1 MSRLTF
7 DITGMH
13 CAGCAA
19 AVERAVGKLA
29 GAADVYVNFATNKLT
44 LTADDQILSPPE
56 ITDAVKS
63 CGFQA
68 ILASRTGTR
77 SQPVDASAL
86 PTTEELP
93 NDSEP
98 GLASDEHLARR
109 RHLVPAL
116 AAAAILAYAAMH
128 DMFAV
133 KLPFPDLGSYDALA
147 QIILLLPILLAGRD
161 IFKTGF
167 RLLARRTPNMD
178 SLIALGTGAAVLYS
192 LMLLVMP
199 PPGDGHHLYFDSAG
213 MIIALI
219 LLGRYLESRSR
230 RQASGAI
237 RELMELTPAIA
248 TLVDADNH
256 EKRIAAALIR
266 VNDRLRV
273 KPGERYP
280 VDGVVEEGHSAA
292 DEAMLSG
299 ESIPVEKGPGSTV
312 TGAAINLDGTI
323 TMRATQIGENTVL
336 ARIIRLVAEA
346 QGSRPPIARLAD
358 IISGHFVWGVLAI
371 AGLSF
376 LGWTLSGSGLD
387 TGLRYALAVLV
398 IACPC
403 ALGLAT
409 PIALIVGIGRGA
421 SLGILIKS
429 GPALEAAGKIQTV
442 IFDKTGTLTGGSPDF
457 TGLYTRPDGPFD
469 AAELFAMTA
478 AVEQQ
483 SNHPLGLA
491 VVREAERRGLE
502 LPPVQDVQAEPGHG
516 IQGRA
521 NGHALLLGSQRFLAE
536 HGVHPG
542 TWSPPACPGQ
552 SLIHVAVNGAF
563 LAVIAVADQPR
574 PDAAAAV
581 AALHRMGIKTIMLT
595 GDRHQ
600 VATEIAAQIGID
612 DIRAELLPSDK
623 ALIVQE
629 IQKAEKAIVA
639 MVGDGI
645 NDAPALSQADVGI
658 AIGTG
663 TDVAMESADIVLTG
677 KQLLDVAAAVA
688 LSRATLRVIKQNLFW
703 ALAFNSVGIPMAAGV
718 LVALFDGPALKPVF
732 AAMAM
737 ACSSLVVVG
746 NALRLRRWRPPAMA
760 PASSSRPSL
769 P

>member
-1 MSRLTF
+1 MSRLCFT
-7 DITGMH
+7 ITGMH

-19 AVERAVGKLA
+19 TVERAVSQLA
-29 GAADVYVNFATNKLT
+29 GAADVYVNIATNTLT
-44 LTADDQILSPPE
+44 LTADDQVLSPPE
-56 ITDAVKS
+56 IADTVRT

-68 ILASRTGTR
+68 VLADRAGARSRPLDTSG
-77 SQPVDASAL
+77 L

-93 NDSEP
+93 DVRGDDP
-98 GLASDEHLARR
+98 TQREHLSQRR
-109 RHLVPAL
+109 QLLHALV
-116 AAAAILAYAAMH
+116 AAAILGYAAMH
-128 DMFAV
+128 EMLR
-133 KLPFPDLGSYDALA
+133 LPFPELGPWDAFLQMA
-147 QIILLLPILLAGRD
+147 LLLPILVAGRG

-167 RLLARRTPNMD
+167 LLLARRSPNMD

-192 LMLLVMP
+192 MLLLVVP
-199 PPGDGHHLYFDSAG
+199 HAGGQQHFYFDSAG

-219 LLGRYLESRSR
+219 LLGRYLENRSR

-237 RELMELTPAIA
+237 RELMELAPATA
-248 TLVDADNH
+248 TLVGADNS
-256 EKRIAAALIR
+256 ERRIAAALIR

-280 VDGVVEEGHSAA
+280 VDGVVEEGHSTA
-292 DEAMLSG
+292 DEAMISG
-299 ESIPVEKGPGSTV
+299 ESIPVEKSPGSTV

-323 TMRATQIGENTVL
+323 TMRATQVGEDTVL

-358 IISGHFVWGVLAI
+358 IISGYFVWGVLAI
-371 AGLSF
+371 AALSF
-376 LGWTLSGSGLD
+376 LGWSWSGAGVD
-387 TGLRYALAVLV
+387 HALRYALAVLV

-421 SLGILIKS
+421 KLGILIKS
-429 GPALEAAGKIQTV
+429 GPALEAAGKVQLV

-457 TGLYTRPDGPFD
+457 TGLHLRPDGPFD
-469 AAELFAMTA
+469 EDSLFVMAAALEL
-478 AVEQQ
+478 Q

-502 LPPVQDVQAEPGHG
+502 LPPFQEAKAEPGHG
-516 IQGRA
+516 IEGRV
-521 NGHALLLGSQRFLAE
+521 NGHALLLGSRRFLDE
-536 HGVHPG
+536 HGVALDDW
-542 TWSPPACPGQ
+542 TPPACPGQ
-552 SLIHVAVNGAF
+552 SLVHVAVDGVL

-574 PDAAAAV
+574 PDAAAAI

-595 GDRHQ
+595 GDRTE
-600 VATEIAAQIGID
+600 VAAEIAGRIGID

-623 ALIVQE
+623 ALIVQD
-629 IQKAEKAIVA
+629 IQKEQKAVVA

-645 NDAPALSQADVGI
+645 NDAPALSQADIGI

-677 KQLLDVAAAVA
+677 KQLTDVPAAIA
-688 LSRATLRVIKQNLFW
+688 LSRATLRVVKQNLFW
-703 ALAFNSVGIPMAAGV
+703 ALAFNSIGIPMAAGL
-718 LVALFDGPALKPVF
+718 LVALFDGPPLDPVF

-737 ACSSLVVVG
+737 ACSSLAVVG
-746 NALRLRRWRPPAMA
+746 NALRLRRWQPPTA
-760 PASSSRPSL
+760 PPDAAL
-769 P
+769 PPPPP